1 MTAIILYGLAI
12 FLFIVS
18 LLKDNSKTKN
28 ALIKAFKSFE
38 NIMPQFLS
46 IIIIVGFILS
56 VLDTNTISKL
66 IGSESGVFGV
76 VLSAI
81 VGSITLMPTF
91 VAFSTANTLLLNGAG
106 YAQVAALV
114 STLTLVG
121 IVTIPLESKYIGKKA
136 AYLRNFLAFLFSFI
150 VAYFMGVFLRWIN

>member
-1 MTAIILYGLAI
+1 MTAIILYSLAI
-12 FLFIVS
+12 VLFIIS
-18 LLKDNSKTKN
+18 LLKDKLKTKK

-56 VLDTNTISKL
+56 VLDTNTISKI

-76 VLSAI
+76 ILSAI
-81 VGSITLMPTF
+81 IGSVTLMPTF
-91 VAFSTANTLLLNGAG
+91 VAFSTANSLLLNGAG
-106 YAQVAALV
+106 YSQIAALV

-136 AYLRNFLAFLFSFI
+136 AYLRNFLAFLFSFL
-150 VAYFMGVFLRWIN
+150 VAYFMGGFLGWVN

>member
-1 MTAIILYGLAI
+1 MIAIILYSLAI
-12 FLFIVS
+12 VLFIIS
-18 LLKDNSKTKN
+18 LLKDKLKTKK

-56 VLDTNTISKL
+56 VLDTNTISKI

-76 VLSAI
+76 ILSAI
-81 VGSITLMPTF
+81 IGSVTLMPTF
-91 VAFSTANTLLLNGAG
+91 VAFSTANSLLLNGAG
-106 YAQVAALV
+106 YSQIAALV

-136 AYLRNFLAFLFSFI
+136 AYLRNFLAFLFSFL
-150 VAYFMGVFLRWIN
+150 VAYFMGVFLGWVN

>member
-1 MTAIILYGLAI
+1 MTAIILYSLAI
-12 FLFIVS
+12 VLFIIS
-18 LLKDNSKTKN
+18 LLKDKLKTKK

-56 VLDTNTISKL
+56 VLDTNTISKI

-76 VLSAI
+76 ILSAI
-81 VGSITLMPTF
+81 IGSVTLMPTF
-91 VAFSTANTLLLNGAG
+91 VAFSTANSLLLNGAG
-106 YAQVAALV
+106 YSQIAALV

-136 AYLRNFLAFLFSFI
+136 AYLRNFLAFLFSFL
-150 VAYFMGVFLRWIN
+150 VAYFMGVFLGWVS

>member
-1 MTAIILYGLAI
+1 MTAIILYSLAI
-12 FLFIVS
+12 VLFIIS
-18 LLKDNSKTKN
+18 LLKDKLKTKK

-56 VLDTNTISKL
+56 VLDTNTISKI

-76 VLSAI
+76 ILSAI
-81 VGSITLMPTF
+81 IGSVTLMPTF
-91 VAFSTANTLLLNGAG
+91 VAFSTANSLLLNGAG
-106 YAQVAALV
+106 YSQIAALV

-136 AYLRNFLAFLFSFI
+136 AYLRNFLAFLFSFL
-150 VAYFMGVFLRWIN
+150 VAYFMGGFLG

>member
-1 MTAIILYGLAI
+1 MTAVILYGLTI
-12 FLFIVS
+12 VLFIVS
-18 LLKDNSKTKN
+18 LLKDKSKTKN
-28 ALIKAFKSFE
+28 ASIKAFKSFE

-76 VLSAI
+76 ILSAI
-81 VGSITLMPTF
+81 VGSVTLMPTF
-91 VAFSTANTLLLNGAG
+91 VAFSTANSLLLNGAG
-106 YAQVAALV
+106 YSQIAALV

-136 AYLRNFLAFLFSFI
+136 AYLRNFLAFLFSFV
-150 VAYFMGVFLRWIN
+150 VAYFMGVFLG